1 MQPGSGQERVPT
13 GRNHLTTTIDQQ
25 AAPRAAQ
32 GQIGKPRSW
41 LGVIGLSIITLGIY
55 GLVWTY
61 KTFQEMKDYS
71 GEGLGGIVG
80 LVLSIIPFVSIA
92 TLFVLPSEVK
102 NLYEREGREAPVTA
116 ATGCWV
122 LLPFVGGLVWLF
134 KVQGALSDFWRSK
147 GA

>member
-1 MQPGSGQERVPT
+1 M
-13 GRNHLTTTIDQQ
+13 TTTVNPQ
-25 AAPRAAQ
+25 ANALASTRAVA
-32 GQIGKPRSW
+32 GKQRNP
-41 LGVIGLSIITLGIY
+41 LAVIGLSIITLGIY
-55 GLVWTY
+55 GLVWLY
-61 KTFQEMKDYS
+61 KTYQEMKDWS
-71 GEGLGGIVG
+71 GEGVGGAVG
-80 LVLSIIPFVSIA
+80 LILGIIPFVSIA